1 MDYKRGVDY
10 ERSVGCEK
18 SADYKNPIPNS
29 HKTPVAFLL
38 IGLILVITGCGGAE
52 TSGNGR
58 LDAIKARGSLTCGVD
73 GKLPGFSYQDNA
85 GKYAGI
91 DVDICRALAAALFN
105 DPNKVEYRELTSSE
119 RFTALASGE
128 VDVLS
133 RNTTRTLSRDAKGG
147 NGLEFAPTIF
157 FDGQGV
163 MVPLASGITNLKDLA
178 GKTICVENGTTTE
191 LNLADRFRELGVP
204 YTPVKYQTGDQTYGA
219 YLQGRCAAVTSDRSQ
234 LAAKKTSFPDPAAH
248 ILLPDVLSKEP
259 LGPVTVNNDSGL
271 SDALR
276 WVIFATIQAEES
288 GIDSNNLKQKL
299 AFAKANPNQADLRRF
314 LGVEGDLGEQ
324 LGLNADFVPRVIASV
339 GNYGEIYERNVGKAS
354 RLKLERGLN
363 NSYKNGGLIYSPPF
377 R

>member
-1 MDYKRGVDY
+1 MDYKRGVD
-10 ERSVGCEK
+10 CE
-18 SADYKNPIPNS
+18 NPISNS
-29 HKTPVAFLL
+29 HKTPVTFLL
-38 IGLILVITGCGGAE
+38 IGLILAIPGCGGAE
-52 TSGNGR
+52 ISGNGR

-73 GKLPGFSYQDNA
+73 GKLTGFSYQDNA

-91 DVDICRALAAALFN
+91 DVDVCRALAAALFN

-163 MVPLASGITNLKDLA
+163 MVSLASGITNLKDLA

-248 ILLPDVLSKEP
+248 TLLPDVLSKEP

-276 WVIFATIQAEES
+276 WVIFATMQAEEL

-324 LGLNADFVPRVIASV
+324 LGLSADFVPRVIASV